1 VRFVLYAAGTLQA
14 SELVETAQRLGWEL
28 VTAVKNVAQAPV
40 PVDVAPVVAVDELS
54 PELLDLPFIVAQTA
68 PDQRREAIADARRRG
83 FVTAATMID
92 PTSVVA
98 STAVVGE
105 ASYVGAGAVLG
116 AALRTGTGCLVNRS
130 CSLAH
135 HVVLG
140 DYATMGPGVVVAGAC
155 RIGDRAFLG
164 AGAVLVPQV
173 TVGEGAVVG
182 AGAVVISDVEP
193 RTVVVGNPA
202 RVLRRASD

>member
-1 VRFVLYAAGTLQA
+1 VRFVLYAVGTLEA
-14 SELVETAQRLGWEL
+14 SELVESARRLGWEL
-28 VTAVKNVAQAPV
+28 VAAVSNIPEVPV
-40 PVDVAPVVAVDELS
+40 PSDVEPLVAVD
-54 PELLDLPFIVAQTA
+54 DLPSNLLSLPFAVPQTG

-83 FVTAATMID
+83 FVNAATMID
-92 PTSVVA
+92 PTSMVA
-98 STAVVGE
+98 SNAVVGD
-105 ASYVGAGAVLG
+105 ASYIGAGAVLG
-116 AALRTGTGCLVNRS
+116 AALRAGTGCLVNRS

-140 DYATMGPGVVVAGAC
+140 DYVTMGPGVVVAGAC

-173 TVGEGAVVG
+173 TIGEGAVVG

-193 RTVVVGNPA
+193 GTVVVGNPA
-202 RVLRRASD
+202 RVLRRVSD